1 VHTRRLWKSLAK
13 RRILSSAI
21 VALAALCTL
30 AIGVG
35 WWLASQP
42 PEWWAEIDT
51 EAPETIA
58 TSRDVENWA
67 ISTMTQGRTGNGLWA
82 VTLTEE
88 DANTWL
94 AIRLPMWVISEHGKW
109 PDGIH
114 RVRVRFADNRIIIG
128 ADIRDP
134 DSPTPRVIAAA
145 LKLHFNDSGAV
156 RAQIEWTQFNRLKLP
171 GAAGVSRL
179 RTWIEEA
186 GEADELAEQ
195 IASLLRGD
203 MQADSLGWKLEDGRR
218 ITVHHLHVK
227 DGEVKLTCST
237 ASAR

>member
-1 VHTRRLWKSLAK
+1 MGRSSRASKGRGPTRRERRAAAQTSGRQPQRTTPAPPPRPRRAARVRTRRLWKRLAK

-42 PEWWAEIDT
+42 PGWWAEIDT

-82 VTLTEE
+82 VTLTED

-114 RVRVRFADNRIIIG
+114 CVRVRFADDRIIIG

-171 GAAGVSRL
+171 GAAG
-179 RTWIEEA
+179 
-186 GEADELAEQ
+186 
-195 IASLLRGD
+195 
-203 MQADSLGWKLEDGRR
+203 
-218 ITVHHLHVK
+218 
-227 DGEVKLTCST
+227 
-237 ASAR
+237 